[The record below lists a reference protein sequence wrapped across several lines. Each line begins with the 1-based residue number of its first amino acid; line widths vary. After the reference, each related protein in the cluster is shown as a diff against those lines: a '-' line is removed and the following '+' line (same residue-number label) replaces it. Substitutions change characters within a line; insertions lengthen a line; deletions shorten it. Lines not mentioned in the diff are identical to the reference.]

1 MFLRFG
7 LYKYKTQQ
15 IGVKKAGNLKNMED
29 KWMIWAMM
37 MSFHW
42 FTIIIVLQSPEKKQ
56 YQEKQLLVIA
66 VLVK

>member
-29 KWMIWAMM
+29 KWM

-42 FTIIIVLQSPEKKQ
+42 FTIIIVLQSPETKQ
-56 YQEKQLLVIA
+56 YQEKQFLVIA